1 MSMGRAF
8 RVASFLRV
16 TSFVSGARAF
26 FARSAPGLA
35 WNLKHSSPEAAFFQC
50 RGKRI
55 ARTPRTMRTRIRLAD
70 GTRPG
75 FEVTDAARA
84 EALRS
89 LAQALESAG
98 VDAPR
103 VTRILRDAAPAT
115 PAEFARFEALAA
127 ELSKGKAR
135 PKPTRNDLT
144 FRTAR
149 APLDVW

>member
-1 MSMGRAF
+1 MGRAF
-8 RVASFLRV
+8 RVASFFARDKFRFGRQGLFRP
-16 TSFVSGARAF
+16 FRAGARLELKAQ
-26 FARSAPGLA
+26 FAG
-35 WNLKHSSPEAAFFQC
+35 SSLFSVPW
-50 RGKRI
+50 K
-55 ARTPRTMRTRIRLAD
+55 TDSPPPRTMRTRIRLAD